1 MIDNK
6 ISTSV
11 LANIATII
19 PQVNRNDLQ
28 LLEILQNSKDTV
40 AAFET
45 AVKIITDFLKQHE
58 SYQ

>member
-11 LANIATII
+11 LANIATIF

-28 LLEILQNSKDTV
+28 LLEILHNSEDTV